1 MPSPLASKSDADRL
15 LKRAT
20 YASVATAVLLIAA
33 KTVAW
38 IITGSVSVLA
48 SLLDSLMDAGA
59 SLVNLLAVRYSLMP
73 PDDEHRFGHGK
84 TESVAG
90 LAQATFIAGSGVFLL
105 LEAVDR
111 LIKPVPVD
119 EVGVGVSVMVFS
131 IIATLLLLSYQNY
144 VIRKTGSTA
153 IKADA
158 LHYKTD
164 LLVNAA
170 IIASLLLSSYGW
182 GGVDPLFA
190 MAIGGYILYSAW
202 QIGVEAFHQ
211 LIDRELPD
219 EQREQIE
226 QLIRSHPEVHGF
238 HDLRTRLSGR
248 IEMIQ
253 LHLEMDDDLPLLRAH
268 AIADEVE
275 HTIKQRFPHADVVI
289 HQDPVSAVAAD
300 SPPASPS
307 GQ

>member
-1 MPSPLASKSDADRL
+1 MNDTMPTSPLPRTDADKL

-20 YASVATAVLLIAA
+20 YASVATAALLIVT
-33 KTVAW
+33 KTIAW
-38 IITGSVSVLA
+38 IMTGSVSVLA

-111 LIKPVPVD
+111 LIKPVPVE
-119 EVGVGVSVMVFS
+119 EVAVGVSVMVFA
-131 IIATLLLLSYQNY
+131 IIVTLLLVSYQHY
-144 VIRKTGSTA
+144 VIRRTGSTA

-170 IIASLLLSSYGW
+170 IIVSLLLSTYGW

-202 QIGVEAFHQ
+202 QIGIEAFHQ

-219 EQREQIE
+219 EQRGQIE
-226 QLIRSHPEVHGF
+226 QLIASHPEVCGF

-248 IEMIQ
+248 TEMIQ
-253 LHLEMDDDLPLLRAH
+253 LHLEMDDDLPLVQAH
-268 AIADEVE
+268 AIAEEVE
-275 HTIKQRFPHADVVI
+275 ASIKQRFPHADVVI
-289 HQDPVSAVAAD
+289 HQDPVSIVESLAGK
-300 SPPASPS
+300 SP
-307 GQ
+307 